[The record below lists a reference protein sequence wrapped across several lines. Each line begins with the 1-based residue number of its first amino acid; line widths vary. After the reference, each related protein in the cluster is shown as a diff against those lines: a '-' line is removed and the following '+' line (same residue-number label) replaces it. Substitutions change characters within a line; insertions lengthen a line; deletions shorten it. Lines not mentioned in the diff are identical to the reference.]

1 MSLIPGATLTLPG
14 IAGIV
19 LTVGMAVDANVLI
32 FERIKEEIRNGSTPI
47 ASIELGYKKAFSTIA
62 DANITTLIA
71 SIILFIF
78 GTGPIKGFAVTLSIG
93 VISSMFTAII
103 VTRIL
108 AEIIYENQ
116 NLNKKIKYM
125 KHINI
130 NFNFMKWH
138 KKAVYISLTLIF
150 ISIFSIFTKGL
161 NYGVDF
167 NGGTI
172 IEIGFKDKA
181 PIEDI
186 RKFLKENKYEKSSV
200 QFFGSNKDI
209 LIRMPNILS
218 SSEAT
223 LSNTLLGELNKKYT
237 FDLKRVEY
245 VGAQVGEELRDQ
257 GILAALI
264 ALALITIYIAL
275 RFEYRFSIGAIL
287 ALIHDVF
294 NNQNFSITQIEFNL
308 SVFAAILAVIGYS
321 LNDTIVV
328 FDRIRE
334 NFKSSIMENV
344 DTILN

>member
-1 MSLIPGATLTLPG
+1 
-14 IAGIV
+14 
-19 LTVGMAVDANVLI
+19 
-32 FERIKEEIRNGSTPI
+32 
-47 ASIELGYKKAFSTIA
+47 
-62 DANITTLIA
+62 
-71 SIILFIF
+71 
-78 GTGPIKGFAVTLSIG
+78 
-93 VISSMFTAII
+93 
-103 VTRIL
+103 
-108 AEIIYENQ
+108 
-116 NLNKKIKYM
+116 M

-138 KKAVYISLTLIF
+138 KKAIYFSMFLILISVI
-150 ISIFSIFTKGL
+150 SIFTKGL

-167 NGGTI
+167 KGGTI
-172 IEIGFKDKA
+172 IEISFNNNA

-218 SSEAT
+218 SNEST
-223 LSNTLLGELNKKYT
+223 LSNTLISELSKEYSFN
-237 FDLKRVEY
+237 LKRVEY

-287 ALIHDVF
+287 ALIHDVLLIIGI
-294 NNQNFSITQIEFNL
+294 FSVTQIEFNL

-334 NFKSSIMENV
+334 NFKLSIIENV
-344 DTILN
+344 DTTSLTNQSINQTLSRTLITSLTTLLVLISLIIFGGEILFGFAFALISGVIIGTYSSIYIASSTLLIMNISVKDVVIEIDDESP

>member
-1 MSLIPGATLTLPG
+1 
-14 IAGIV
+14 
-19 LTVGMAVDANVLI
+19 
-32 FERIKEEIRNGSTPI
+32 
-47 ASIELGYKKAFSTIA
+47 
-62 DANITTLIA
+62 
-71 SIILFIF
+71 
-78 GTGPIKGFAVTLSIG
+78 
-93 VISSMFTAII
+93 
-103 VTRIL
+103 
-108 AEIIYENQ
+108 
-116 NLNKKIKYM
+116 M

-138 KKAVYISLTLIF
+138 KKAIYFSMFLIL
-150 ISIFSIFTKGL
+150 ISIISIFTKGL

-167 NGGTI
+167 KGGTI
-172 IEIGFKDKA
+172 IEISFNNKA

-186 RKFLKENKYEKSSV
+186 REFLKENQYEKSSA

-209 LIRMPNILS
+209 LIRIPNILS
-218 SSEAT
+218 SSEST
-223 LSNTLLGELNKKYT
+223 LSNTLISELSKEYSFN
-237 FDLKRVEY
+237 LKRVEY

-287 ALIHDVF
+287 ALIHDVLLIIGI
-294 NNQNFSITQIEFNL
+294 FSVTQIEFNL

-334 NFKSSIMENV
+334 NFKLSIIENV
-344 DTILN
+344 DTTSLINQSINQTLSRTLITSLTTLLVLISLIIFGGEILFGFAFALMSGVIIGTYSSIYIASSTLLIMKISVKDIVIEIDEESP

>member
-1 MSLIPGATLTLPG
+1 
-14 IAGIV
+14 
-19 LTVGMAVDANVLI
+19 
-32 FERIKEEIRNGSTPI
+32 
-47 ASIELGYKKAFSTIA
+47 
-62 DANITTLIA
+62 
-71 SIILFIF
+71 
-78 GTGPIKGFAVTLSIG
+78 
-93 VISSMFTAII
+93 
-103 VTRIL
+103 
-108 AEIIYENQ
+108 
-116 NLNKKIKYM
+116 M

-130 NFNFMKWH
+130 NFNFMKWY
-138 KKAVYISLTLIF
+138 KKAIYFSMFLILISVL
-150 ISIFSIFTKGL
+150 SIFTKGL

-167 NGGTI
+167 KGGTI
-172 IEIGFKDKA
+172 IEISFNNKA

-218 SSEAT
+218 SNEST
-223 LSNTLLGELNKKYT
+223 LSNTLISELSKEYSFN
-237 FDLKRVEY
+237 LKRVEY

-287 ALIHDVF
+287 ALIHDVLLIIGI
-294 NNQNFSITQIEFNL
+294 FSVTQIEFNL

-334 NFKSSIMENV
+334 NFKLSIIENV
-344 DTILN
+344 DTTSLTNQSINQTLSRTLITSLTTLLVLISLIIFGGEILFGFAFALISGVIIGTYSSIYIASSTLLIMNISVKDVVIEIDDESP

>member
-1 MSLIPGATLTLPG
+1 
-14 IAGIV
+14 
-19 LTVGMAVDANVLI
+19 
-32 FERIKEEIRNGSTPI
+32 
-47 ASIELGYKKAFSTIA
+47 
-62 DANITTLIA
+62 
-71 SIILFIF
+71 
-78 GTGPIKGFAVTLSIG
+78 
-93 VISSMFTAII
+93 
-103 VTRIL
+103 
-108 AEIIYENQ
+108 
-116 NLNKKIKYM
+116 M

-138 KKAVYISLTLIF
+138 KKAIYFSMFLILISVI
-150 ISIFSIFTKGL
+150 SIFTKGL

-167 NGGTI
+167 KGGTI
-172 IEIGFKDKA
+172 IEISFNNIA
-181 PIEDI
+181 PIEDV

-218 SSEAT
+218 SNEST
-223 LSNTLLGELNKKYT
+223 LSNTLISELSKEYSFN
-237 FDLKRVEY
+237 LKRVEY

-287 ALIHDVF
+287 ALIHDVLLIIGI
-294 NNQNFSITQIEFNL
+294 FSVTQIEFNL

-334 NFKSSIMENV
+334 NFKLSIIENV
-344 DTILN
+344 DTTSLTNQSINQTLSRTLITSLTTLLVLISLIIFGGEILFGFAFALISGVIIGTYSTIYIASSTLLIMNISVKDVVIEIDDESP